1 MTVANAIKNR
11 ASNEVILAIL
21 KELPN
26 PNQDEDDGQFLVY
39 SDASVTGCAGQTKE
53 KNQDF
58 QQREE
63 VKLDP
68 ADCFQQTSSV
78 VLFLFFFQMR
88 VKVLTL

>member
-39 SDASVTGCAGQTKE
+39 SDASVTGCAGQTK
-53 KNQDF
+53 
-58 QQREE
+58 
-63 VKLDP
+63 
-68 ADCFQQTSSV
+68 
-78 VLFLFFFQMR
+78 
-88 VKVLTL
+88 